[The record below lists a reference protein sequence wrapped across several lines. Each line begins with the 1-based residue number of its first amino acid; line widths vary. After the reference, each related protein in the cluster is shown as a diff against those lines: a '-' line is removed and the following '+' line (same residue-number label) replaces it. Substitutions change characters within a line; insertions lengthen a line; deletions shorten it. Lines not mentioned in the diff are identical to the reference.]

1 MVSSVGFFWLFF
13 WGFYCFSV
21 GAVIVFTDQMLHL
34 VPEVS
39 MINRKVEE
47 KIVDGSTN
55 VDCLVVESTD
65 RTPCSFR

>member
-1 MVSSVGFFWLFF
+1 M
-13 WGFYCFSV
+13 
-21 GAVIVFTDQMLHL
+21 GAVIVCTDQMLHL

-65 RTPCSFR
+65 RTLCSFR